1 MSRREL
7 KGKQVRT
14 MLSTEYIKSDI
25 NNIEDKIKNEGRRL
39 PAKAVTPMAQGCH
52 HELDATNELYQDKI
66 TTFKELIEILR

>member
-25 NNIEDKIKNEGRRL
+25 NNIEDKIKNKGRRL

-52 HELDATNELYQDKI
+52 HELTLQISYIKTKSQHSK
-66 TTFKELIEILR
+66 KS